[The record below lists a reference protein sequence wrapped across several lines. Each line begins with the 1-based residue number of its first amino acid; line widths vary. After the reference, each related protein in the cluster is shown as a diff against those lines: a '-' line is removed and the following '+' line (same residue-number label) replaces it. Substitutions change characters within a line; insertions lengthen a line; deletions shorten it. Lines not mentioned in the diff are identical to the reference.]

1 MTSPRPVSTRRRRA
15 LLPLALGTLALAM
28 ACSSNINLKEPGNQA
43 GDPASTTSTNYALF
57 DPSAGVIPLPN
68 LLATATV
75 TRVAYA
81 PPAASDPLQSST
93 VYVLPGVPPLS
104 YVNGVAQTPSPKDAL
119 AYMNITELANQ
130 NAVSGLTSPIKI
142 SFLAPVNQSTVN
154 ASTVKVF
161 QVLPDAN
168 GTETGTCGFRDV
180 SALFAP
186 EWSFTWYD
194 RNSDG
199 SLKPTTTPLAN
210 PSGVA
215 GAAVQLVPR
224 IPLTPGSRYVYVVT
238 DGVKDLATGGSVG
251 NSLTFGF
258 LRYVKPGGTS
268 ATTSLADLTDPNNPA
283 RLLGQASAN
292 SLESIRGNVPGP
304 GGSILLSGYGKTM
317 DDLVSNAASDV
328 SGKAG
333 AGATGITSRNKIM
346 LMGRFIT
353 TGAVATR
360 LLANTA
366 STQIPVEGALWAW
379 ANNAPGTPFA
389 GAPAR
394 QWNNGVSGFSVL
406 GSSTVPGTGPGSIAF
421 VYAQAGIPSAVPN
434 AAVGLIAKGT
444 FESGDLNIDPAIA
457 NALAAKPPTG
467 NITGTPNAYNPGYY
481 PTGANPV
488 PGTGVLQGVRPDG
501 NTLTGFL
508 HVDRSVPFWFIA
520 PAAPPA
526 GGSYPVVIY
535 QHGITSQKESIL
547 TAAHA
552 ICSAGYAILAIDA
565 PLHGELANGRASAE
579 WGANFMSL
587 LDILNTRTNFQ
598 QGAFNLW
605 RLEKV
610 AKTSGAGSLQ
620 AAVAGVGKPIAASG
634 ASKFLGMSL
643 GTLIGSYFM
652 AGNSNQYG
660 LPGASNIT
668 GYFASPGAKAA
679 YIIRDSQAGF
689 AYQANATLRAS
700 GAAPGTNNYDQ
711 FLLLVQ
717 TLVDNVD
724 PAWSLSPIQTL
735 PSGLPAPSR
744 LSGRLV
750 SHEAIG
756 DTTIPNTYG
765 RYFGNAL
772 GGWGILGSTSYD
784 IAPGYAQV
792 RNAGASAATVPF
804 MFGPG
809 GLKASVA
816 PAPFPP
822 VSGPTEGYFQ
832 FGTTAAP
839 ASHTVLLDF
848 ANPAATAAAQ
858 KQLASWLATGRLM
871 DPADSTWPIVGDPA
885 PPVMA
890 PLAVPFLDQLR

>member
-1 MTSPRPVSTRRRRA
+1 MTSLPSVHRRRS
-15 LLPLALGTLALAM
+15 LLPLAASTLALAL

-43 GDPASTTSTNYALF
+43 SDPASTTSQNFALF

-68 LLATATV
+68 ILATATV
-75 TRVAYA
+75 NRVAYA
-81 PPAASDPLQSST
+81 PPAAGDPDQARS
-93 VYVLPGVPPLS
+93 VYILPGVPPIS
-104 YVNGVAQTPSPKDAL
+104 FVNGVAQTPSPKESL
-119 AYMNITELANQ
+119 AYMNLTEMGGT

-142 SFLAPVNQSTVN
+142 SFQAPVVQSSVTP
-154 ASTVKVF
+154 STIKVF
-161 QVLPDAN
+161 QILPDAN
-168 GTETGTCGFRDV
+168 GTETGKLGFRDV
-180 SALFAP
+180 SALFAA

-194 RNSDG
+194 RDAG
-199 SLKPTTTPLAN
+199 APTTPVAKTVPLAN

-215 GAAVQLVPR
+215 GAAVQLTPR

-268 ATTSLADLTDPNNPA
+268 ATTNLADLTDPNNPA
-283 RLLGQASAN
+283 RLLGQASAS

-317 DDLVSNAASDV
+317 DDLVASAAADT
-328 SGKAG
+328 SGKTG
-333 AGATGITSRNKIM
+333 AGATGISARERISV
-346 LMGRFIT
+346 LGRFIT

-360 LLANTA
+360 LQLNTA
-366 STQIPVEGALWAW
+366 ATQIPVEGALWAW

-394 QWNNGVSGFSVL
+394 QWTNTIAGFTPL
-406 GSSTVPGTGPGSIAF
+406 GSSTVPSGPGSIAF
-421 VYAQAGIPSAVPN
+421 VYSQAGIPSAVPN
-434 AAVGLIAKGT
+434 SAVGFIAKGT

-457 NALAAKPPTG
+457 NAIATKPPSG
-467 NITGTPNAYNPGYY
+467 NITGTPNAYNPGFY

-501 NTLTGFL
+501 NTLTGYL

-520 PAAPPA
+520 PAAAAPP
-526 GGSYPVVIY
+526 GGYPVVIY

-547 TAAHA
+547 LAAHA
-552 ICSAGYAILAIDA
+552 ICSAGYALLAIDA
-565 PLHGELANGRASAE
+565 PLHGELSNGRASAE

-587 LDILNTRTNFQ
+587 LNILNTRTNFQ
-598 QGAFNLW
+598 QGALNLW

-610 AKTSGAGSLQ
+610 AKTTGAGSLQ
-620 AAVAGVGKPIAASG
+620 ATVAGVGKPIATAG
-634 ASKFLGMSL
+634 ATKFLGMSL

-652 AGNSNQYG
+652 AGNTAQYG
-660 LPGASNIT
+660 LPGASNIPA
-668 GYFASPGAKAA
+668 YFASPGAKAA
-679 YIIRDSQAGF
+679 FIIRDSQAGF
-689 AYQANATLRAS
+689 AYQANATLKA
-700 GAAPGTNNYDQ
+700 GGVAPGTHNYDQ

-717 TLVDNVD
+717 TLMDNVD
-724 PAWSLSPIQTL
+724 PSWSLSPIGTQ
-735 PSGLPAPSR
+735 PSGLPLPSR

-756 DTTIPNTYG
+756 DTTIPNTNG

-772 GGWGILGSTSYD
+772 GGWGILGSAGFD

-792 RNAGASAATVPF
+792 RNAGATAPTVPF
-804 MFGPG
+804 MFGPT

-822 VSGPTEGYFQ
+822 TSGPTEGYFQ
-832 FGTTAAP
+832 FGTPSAP

-848 ANPAATAAAQ
+848 ASPAATAAAQ
-858 KQLASWLATGRLM
+858 KQLATWLATGRLM
-871 DPADSTWPIVGDPA
+871 DPADSTWPIVVTLGE
-885 PPVMA
+885 PVKE
-890 PLAVPFLDQLR
+890 PLAVPFLDQIK